1 MSASTSSGHWREK
14 TGAQLRLRRGPF
26 RNFEQADSDAECNAE
41 LLISA
46 LAARRRAEEAHGL
59 RRFRLST

>member
-1 MSASTSSGHWREK
+1 MSASTSSGHWRE
-14 TGAQLRLRRGPF
+14 QLRLRRGPF

-46 LAARRRAEEAHGL
+46 LAARRAAEEQHGY
-59 RRFRLST
+59 RRFRL